1 MAVTFAAISLLR
13 FRSDRDRFSLFL
25 GLAFLLSGISILLT
39 IPELFGDLLGIDPD
53 SLQKT
58 PWPWWLSRAVFG
70 FLLIAAAI
78 VGRRVSATTHPVR
91 EIVTAL
97 MISVGVGVLA
107 TAGYQWLPA
116 SWAVQPNAPVSRP
129 SNLAL
134 ALVFLISAFGFG
146 RRFKKTGLPCDAG
159 IFLSAVLNVVC
170 HIVASQS
177 EELMDAAFLGAQI
190 VKTLGYAAALG
201 GMLVQSASLYED
213 VLSLAIKDSLT
224 GLANHRFLVGVIE
237 GEIQRSM
244 RTGRPFTILLLDL
257 DGLKKINDKYG
268 HATGSQALCRV
279 ADILH
284 GVCRGTDT
292 AGRYGGDEFVL
303 VLPETGE
310 ESVQRVHA
318 RVRSELGKD
327 SAFPPLSVS
336 IGLAVCP
343 VDGTSLTELLEAADK
358 SLYAMKRDRTLQLN
372 PSRT

>member
-1 MAVTFAAISLLR
+1 
-13 FRSDRDRFSLFL
+13 
-25 GLAFLLSGISILLT
+25 
-39 IPELFGDLLGIDPD
+39 
-53 SLQKT
+53 
-58 PWPWWLSRAVFG
+58 
-70 FLLIAAAI
+70 
-78 VGRRVSATTHPVR
+78 
-91 EIVTAL
+91 
-97 MISVGVGVLA
+97 
-107 TAGYQWLPA
+107 
-116 SWAVQPNAPVSRP
+116 
-129 SNLAL
+129 
-134 ALVFLISAFGFG
+134 
-146 RRFKKTGLPCDAG
+146 
-159 IFLSAVLNVVC
+159 
-170 HIVASQS
+170 
-177 EELMDAAFLGAQI
+177 
-190 VKTLGYAAALG
+190 LG